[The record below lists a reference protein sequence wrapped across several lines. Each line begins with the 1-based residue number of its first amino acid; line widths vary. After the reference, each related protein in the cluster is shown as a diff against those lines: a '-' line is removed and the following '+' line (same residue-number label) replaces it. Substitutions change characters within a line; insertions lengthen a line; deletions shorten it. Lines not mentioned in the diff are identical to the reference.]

1 MALFVAQIIISIA
14 LIVVIL
20 LQRQSS
26 ELGGAFGG
34 SSSEFFHAR
43 RGPEKYLFQA
53 SIILAV
59 LFLVSAILNLA
70 L

>member
-1 MALFVAQIIISIA
+1 MALFVAQILISIA
-14 LIVVIL
+14 LVVVIL

-43 RGPEKYLFQA
+43 RGTEKYLFRATIVLAILFLA
-53 SIILAV
+53 SAV
-59 LFLVSAILNLA
+59 LNLVL
-70 L
+70 